1 MCIAVHRDF
10 LLKSLRE
17 TGNEV
22 TQHGAALGLG
32 IARLGA
38 RDEEVF
44 EDLKNVLYTD
54 SAVAGE
60 VTHTSMAGRHVL
72 HYFLIQ
78 SSSCLPTAQSCR
90 R

>member
-1 MCIAVHRDF
+1 MCINRDF

-32 IARLGA
+32 IARLGS

-60 VTHTSMAGRHVL
+60 VTHVSTAGHHV
-72 HYFLIQ
+72 
-78 SSSCLPTAQSCR
+78 STDCLK
-90 R
+90 